1 MVQPDDALA
10 VLGKKFRADR
20 IKPRPLVIVERS
32 VKIRKRRLNRFDRLQ
47 HRLQPIADC
56 FESTRRRCWGFTGT
70 IDLFVRLRQNIGA
83 AVEPAKRRQ
92 NDFGGIKLRVP
103 SARAYP

>member
-20 IKPRPLVIVERS
+20 IKPRPLVIVARS

-56 FESTRRRCWGFTGT
+56 FESTRRRCWDFTGT
-70 IDLFVRLRQNIGA
+70 IDLFVRLR
-83 AVEPAKRRQ
+83 
-92 NDFGGIKLRVP
+92 
-103 SARAYP
+103 